1 MLATLL
7 LDSWSFIFWSSIFVY
22 LVISYFIFWF
32 CLQFCCYIEQV
43 EAERSRVPRRAST
56 TWEEDTEMKEL
67 EYVDFFYYY
76 IWHLYKLPL
85 MIYFGLS

>member
-1 MLATLL
+1 MK
-7 LDSWSFIFWSSIFVY
+7 FR
-22 LVISYFIFWF
+22 
-32 CLQFCCYIEQV
+32 CYIEQV

-67 EYVDFFYYY
+67 EYVDFYYYY

-85 MIYFGLS
+85 MILACHERAHRLLSVVKVVTLAFLKCSLIVIDI